1 MTLRRTARILV
12 ILVPAL
18 LAVTPAGGAQ
28 KPVAPAVPGP
38 EDVPIALLVDLSS
51 GQTLYAREADRRF
64 VPASITKVMT
74 LYTAAELIR
83 QGKLAPEQHLT
94 MSKAAFR
101 EWARKGSSMFLADGA
116 SVSVDNLLRGIST
129 VSANDASI
137 VLAEGAAGSVE
148 KWVALMNA
156 NALALGMK
164 DSRFGTPNGWMDDG
178 GTYVTAHDLVLLGK
192 ALLERH
198 PAFYR
203 RYVGHKFMTYNGIT
217 QENHDPLIG
226 VVQGAD
232 GMKTGYTRQA
242 GYGYL
247 GSAERDGRRLI
258 MVVAAADRP
267 VARRDAARA
276 FMEWGFSAF
285 QPKRMVGVGVEV
297 SQAKVQ
303 GGAERHVGLVTTRA
317 LFRLTGG
324 NRGAAQPRY
333 TIRYDGPVPAP
344 IRAGQTIAR
353 LDIHT
358 DGQEPFSMPLAA
370 AADVPAANWWQRLRN
385 GLLGLLS

>member
-1 MTLRRTARILV
+1 MRRIALIIASLAPMLLV
-12 ILVPAL
+12 AS
-18 LAVTPAGGAQ
+18 PAGGAS
-28 KPVAPAVPGP
+28 KKTVAALPPPA
-38 EDVPIALLVDLSS
+38 DVPIALLVDLSS

-83 QGKLAPEQHLT
+83 QGKLSPEQRLT
-94 MSKAAFR
+94 MSTVAAR
-101 EWARKGSSMFLADGA
+101 EWSRKGSTMFLSAGA
-116 SVSVDNLLRGIST
+116 TVSVDELLRGIST

-137 VLAEGAAGSVE
+137 VLAEGAAGSVA

-178 GTYVTAHDLVLLGK
+178 GTFVTAHDLVLLGK

-198 PAFYR
+198 PAFYH
-203 RYVGHKFMTYNGIT
+203 RYVGHKFMTYKGIT

-232 GMKTGYTRQA
+232 GIKTGYTRQA

-267 VARRDAARA
+267 ATRRDAARA

-285 QPKRMVGVGVEV
+285 HPQRLIGGGVKV
-297 SQAKVQ
+297 SQARVQ
-303 GGAERHVGLVTTRA
+303 GGAMRHVGLVTTRA
-317 LFRLTGG
+317 LFTLS
-324 NRGAAQPRY
+324 NRDTRDRKPRY
-333 TIRYDGPVPAP
+333 SIRYDGPVPAP
-344 IRAGQTIAR
+344 VKAGQQIAR
-353 LDIHT
+353 LVVHAE
-358 DGQEPFSMPLAA
+358 GQEPFSVPLAA
-370 AADVPAANWWQRLRN
+370 AQDVPVANWWQRVRN
-385 GLLGLLS
+385 GLFGLVS